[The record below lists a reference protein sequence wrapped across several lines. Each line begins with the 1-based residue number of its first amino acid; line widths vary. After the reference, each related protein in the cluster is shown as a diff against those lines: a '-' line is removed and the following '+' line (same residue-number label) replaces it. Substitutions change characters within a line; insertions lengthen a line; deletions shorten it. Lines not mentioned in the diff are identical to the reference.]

1 MIGRFFVSIWGWDLG
16 GFMALLF
23 MVFGISFICVI
34 PFFIPVFRNSYYINK
49 MNKRNKKRQKDDFN
63 TQLSKLVGDSKKDME
78 ISECKKEIE
87 ELKAEI
93 ARLKKDKK

>member
-1 MIGRFFVSIWGWDLG
+1 MIGDFFYSVWGPDLG
-16 GFMALLF
+16 DFMLGIF
-23 MVFGISFICVI
+23 MVTVICLVCLI
-34 PFFIPVFRNSYYINK
+34 PFFIPVFRNAYFIDK
-49 MNKRNKKRQKDDFN
+49 MNKKNKRSGKSDFSR
-63 TQLSKLVGDSKKDME
+63 QLSKLVGDAKKDME